1 VFSKSLLPHRGGRCA
16 AGQRLAG
23 AAVFLVLLA
32 ALGLTRGGWRAGL
45 IAAAAVLGA
54 SLIAEASWADWARN
68 RHHRWHYLS
77 VVTTADIGA
86 AEPGTVIEAGTQYL
100 VEDEEW
106 RRAGEWHAKVR
117 VWAGPAD
124 SKTRGPL
131 IRARLLRP
139 ESSPA
144 GCGDRVAGIADRGVR

>member
-1 VFSKSLLPHRGGRCA
+1 
-16 AGQRLAG
+16 
-23 AAVFLVLLA
+23 VLLA